1 MLKMNCKVGDVIS
14 ISDDLFL
21 EVIDTSKSHVT
32 LRINGLDRVD
42 LTVTLPNL
50 DTNHNTIERRKL
62 VA

>member
-21 EVIDTSKSHVT
+21 EVIDTNKSHVT
-32 LRINGLDRVD
+32 LHINGIDRVD

-50 DTNHNTIERRKL
+50 GTNHNTIERRKL

>member
-21 EVIDTSKSHVT
+21 EVIDTNKNHVT
-32 LRINGLDRVD
+32 LRINGIDRVD
-42 LTVTLPNL
+42 VTVTLPNV
-50 DTNHNTIERRKL
+50 DSKNTIERRKL

>member
-1 MLKMNCKVGDVIS
+1 MLKMNCKVGDIIS

-21 EVIDTSKSHVT
+21 EVIDTNKSHVT
-32 LRINGLDRVD
+32 LRINGVDRVD

-50 DTNHNTIERRKL
+50 ATTQNTIERRKL